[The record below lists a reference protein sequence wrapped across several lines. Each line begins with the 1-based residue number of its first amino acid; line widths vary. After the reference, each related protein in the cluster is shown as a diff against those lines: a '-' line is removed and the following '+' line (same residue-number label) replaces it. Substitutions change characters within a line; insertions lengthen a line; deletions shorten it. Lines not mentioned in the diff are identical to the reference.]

1 MAKQSRSKRKYPE
14 RVCANNSCAYVRI
27 FIPHDKRQE
36 YCCVQCRTDHNN
48 DLRASINNTRF
59 LNERLLRL
67 YDRKLEKIY
76 NRWVNSKGYC
86 AVFKGYLEHEEI
98 DLRFA
103 TQEERNIS
111 TNGKTR
117 WFYNFGVE
125 MHPKSE
131 GYFIVHKRTSNNRMQ
146 GI

>member
-1 MAKQSRSKRKYPE
+1 MHVTDKAQSMAKQSRSKRKYPE
-14 RVCANNSCAYVRI
+14 RLCANNSCAYVRI

-67 YDRKLEKIY
+67 YDKKLEKVY
-76 NRWVNSKGYC
+76 NRWVDSKGYC

-103 TQEERNIS
+103 TQEEKIFPRTVRLDGFIIM
-111 TNGKTR
+111 GLKCIRKVKT
-117 WFYNFGVE
+117 
-125 MHPKSE
+125 
-131 GYFIVHKRTSNNRMQ
+131 IL
-146 GI
+146 